1 MTHIA
6 STWLGN
12 YNVDATLAQ
21 QIEQER
27 IAGSCLEVYLHPD
40 NSSKGRIYARST
52 SGVVV
57 GIIKERDRTLN
68 SGDVFKTEQQQL
80 LVVHI
85 EAQKVIV
92 ISFTGVIGDRAL
104 ELIHL
109 GHVLGNHHY
118 PILIEAGK
126 IYVELVAPPEVITS
140 TIERFNIPGLCVS
153 YEMRSPDQKLIFSP
167 HSH

>member
-1 MTHIA
+1 MTQIA

-12 YNVDATLAQ
+12 YNIDATLTR

-27 IAGSCLEVYLHPD
+27 IANNCLEVYLHPD
-40 NSSKGRIYARST
+40 NNFKGRIYARST
-52 SGVVV
+52 SGVAV
-57 GIIKERDRTLN
+57 GIIKERDRVLN
-68 SGDVFKTEQQQL
+68 SGDVFRTETGL
-80 LVVHI
+80 LLIVHI

-92 ISFTGVIGDRAL
+92 ISFTGEVGDHAL

-118 PILIEAGK
+118 PIVLEAGK
-126 IYVELVAPPEVITS
+126 IYVELVSPLEVIIA
-140 TIERFNIPGLCVS
+140 TIERFNIPSLCVS
-153 YEMRSPDQKLIFSP
+153 YEVRSPDQKLIFSL

>member
-1 MTHIA
+1 MQR
-6 STWLGN
+6 
-12 YNVDATLAQ
+12 LAQ

-27 IAGSCLEVYLHPD
+27 ATGTCHEVYLHPD
-40 NSSKGRIYARST
+40 NSSKGRIYACST
-52 SGVVV
+52 SGVAV
-57 GIIKERDRTLN
+57 GIIKERQVSLN
-68 SGDVFKTEQQQL
+68 SGDVFKEQGQL

-85 EAQKVIV
+85 EAQKVLV
-92 ISFTGVIGDRAL
+92 ISFTGEVGADRAL

-126 IYVELVAPPEVITS
+126 IYVELVAPAEVIAA
-140 TIERFNIPGLCVS
+140 TIKGFNIPGLCVS
-153 YEMRSPDQKLIFSP
+153 YESRASSQKLIFSP

>member
-1 MTHIA
+1 
-6 STWLGN
+6 
-12 YNVDATLAQ
+12 
-21 QIEQER
+21 
-27 IAGSCLEVYLHPD
+27 LHPD

-52 SGVVV
+52 SGIAV
-57 GIIKERDRTLN
+57 GIVKERARSLN
-68 SGDVFKTEQQQL
+68 TGDVFKTERGQL

-92 ISFTGVIGDRAL
+92 ISFNNEVGGRAL

-118 PILIEAGK
+118 PIKLDVDK
-126 IYVELVAPPEVITS
+126 IYIELVAPPEVIAA
-140 TIERFNIPGLCVS
+140 TIKSFKIPGLCVS
-153 YEMRSPDQKLIFSP
+153 YESRSSNQKLIFSP